1 MILTLIK
8 KISLTVSISCA
19 NGLKFISFT
28 LVVEAESPTS
38 LPSSSGDQVLGH
50 FEIIDNAETKFSNL
64 CENMIE
70 SSNTNAK
77 NRVDIAWVAPSDS
90 QSGCVLFKAAILQ
103 HRNVWFIDDGFLTK
117 RLCPEEIDEINSQTP
132 PVNPCCACDEAKYEV
147 KFKNY

>member
-1 MILTLIK
+1 MIIFIPLV
-8 KISLTVSISCA
+8 SLSSA

-28 LVVEAESPTS
+28 LLVETEFPDSILT
-38 LPSSSGDQVLGH
+38 SSSAGSDQVLGR
-50 FEIIDNAETKFSNL
+50 FEIIDNAETKFSSL
-64 CENMIE
+64 CGNMIE

-77 NRVDIAWVAPSDS
+77 NRIDVAWMAPSDS
-90 QSGCVLFKAAILQ
+90 QSGCILFKAAILQ

-147 KFKNY
+147 NYARVE